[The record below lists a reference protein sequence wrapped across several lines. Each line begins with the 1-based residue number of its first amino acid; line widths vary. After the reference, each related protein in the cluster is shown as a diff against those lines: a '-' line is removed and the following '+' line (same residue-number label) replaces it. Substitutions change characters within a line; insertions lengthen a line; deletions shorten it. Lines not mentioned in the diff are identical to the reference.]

1 MRIWLNHVESAG
13 LAQLSKR
20 LRTELKDDLHMSTLP
35 MVSASFST
43 AIQLKNLK
51 IAGPSAALFQKA
63 LVRFQV
69 ELYQTKK
76 INKNVCH
83 VPAEGHLF
91 LTQRVFQPGE
101 TKVWLHENRNVLPH
115 MDRI

>member
-43 AIQLKNLK
+43 AIKLKNLK

-69 ELYQTKK
+69 ELYQTK
-76 INKNVCH
+76 NYVCH

-91 LTQRVFQPGE
+91 LTQRVIQLGE